1 MRKLKRIFFIV
12 FLGILVCGILQQ
24 LYYKV
29 KYEGNLIFYIAN
41 ESLVDPAQ
49 LEIFIDGIK
58 IIDEEIEN
66 GFHWYKRYSAK
77 TTSGNHKIA
86 VRMNGELAEEVELN
100 TFLVTFMTIEY
111 YGDILDIPGEY
122 RGQHFNISVH
132 KSPMLF
138 RA

>member
-66 GFHWYKRYSAK
+66 GFH
-77 TTSGNHKIA
+77 
-86 VRMNGELAEEVELN
+86 
-100 TFLVTFMTIEY
+100 
-111 YGDILDIPGEY
+111 
-122 RGQHFNISVH
+122 
-132 KSPMLF
+132 
-138 RA
+138 

>member
-1 MRKLKRIFFIV
+1 MRKLKRIFLIIFSV
-12 FLGILVCGILQQ
+12 LFVCGILQQ
-24 LYYKV
+24 LYYRV
-29 KYEGNLIFYIAN
+29 KYEGNLVFYITN
-41 ESLVDPAQ
+41 ESPADPAR
-49 LEIFIDGIK
+49 LEISIDGIR

-66 GFHWYKRYSAK
+66 GFHWYKRYSTK
-77 TTSGNHKIA
+77 TTFGNHKIT
-86 VRMNGELAEEVELN
+86 VKMNGELAEEVELN

-138 RA
+138 IA

>member
-1 MRKLKRIFFIV
+1 MKARDNQQFSLNRIFLIIFSV
-12 FLGILVCGILQQ
+12 LFVCGILQQ

-49 LEIFIDGIK
+49 LEIFIGGIK

-86 VRMNGELAEEVELN
+86 VRMNGELAEDY
-100 TFLVTFMTIEY
+100 FY
-111 YGDILDIPGEY
+111 DY
-122 RGQHFNISVH
+122 RVLWRYLGYS
-132 KSPMLF
+132 
-138 RA
+138 R

>member
-1 MRKLKRIFFIV
+1 MRKLKRIFLIIFSV
-12 FLGILVCGILQQ
+12 LFVCGILQQ
-24 LYYKV
+24 LYYRV
-29 KYEGNLIFYIAN
+29 KYEGNLVFYITN
-41 ESLVDPAQ
+41 ESPADPVR
-49 LEIFIDGIK
+49 LEISIDGIK

-111 YGDILDIPGEY
+111 YGDILDIPGES

-138 RA
+138 IA

>member
-49 LEIFIDGIK
+49 LEIC
-58 IIDEEIEN
+58 E
-66 GFHWYKRYSAK
+66 HLY
-77 TTSGNHKIA
+77 
-86 VRMNGELAEEVELN
+86 
-100 TFLVTFMTIEY
+100 
-111 YGDILDIPGEY
+111 
-122 RGQHFNISVH
+122 
-132 KSPMLF
+132 
-138 RA
+138 